1 MFKVGSKVRCVANEY
16 ETFDLG
22 GEYRVVE
29 YHYGCYCTLIN
40 KHGHRMSM
48 FLEPDFIPVSEA
60 LSVRSTD
67 PVTSKG
73 KRRVNKYEQAILNLL
88 DCEPHGPQNAGLTG
102 KEMAVYT
109 GHPLNCITP
118 RFAPL
123 RRRGLIQ
130 PKMVDGNIVKRDK
143 QIVWVL
149 A

>member
-1 MFKVGSKVRCVANEY
+1 MQFKVGDKVKCIDATNSAMP
-16 ETFDLG
+16 T
-22 GEYRVVE
+22 
-29 YHYGCYCTLIN
+29 
-40 KHGHRMSM
+40 
-48 FLEPDFIPVSEA
+48 
-60 LSVRSTD
+60 VRSTD

-73 KRRVNKYEQAILNLL
+73 KRRVNKYEQAVL
-88 DCEPHGPQNAGLTG
+88 DVLGCEPHGPQNVGLTG

>member
-1 MFKVGSKVRCVANEY
+1 MCQVGDKVKCVNAANSEGILVAGATY
-16 ETFDLG
+16 TVER
-22 GEYRVVE
+22 ESPNYYRLKSVS
-29 YHYGCYCTLIN
+29 GLWI
-40 KHGHRMSM
+40 KGR
-48 FLEPDFIPVSEA
+48 FAPIPTA
-60 LSVRSTD
+60 RSTD

-73 KRRVNKYEQAILNLL
+73 KRRVNKYEQAVLDVL
-88 DCEPHGPQNAGLTG
+88 DCEPHGPQNVGLTG

-130 PKMVDGNIVKRDK
+130 PKTVDGNIVKRDK